1 MSQTIADKIHR
12 ALLLMSQI
20 ELTHSLWHTP
30 RLKVRKTTLQTKLK
44 LYGGAAQILQRSRN
58 HLKISGSRRVRR
70 NTLHA
75 EDAQILDIIVKKKK
89 GCHGDQEPGI
99 SATLMDESNCCP
111 IPLHKSVHNICK
123 IPKILSR
130 HHTPDILY
138 SHLKFYKTMPQNQT
152 ETPLSCRNNTVQ
164 YVQENLT
171 PS

>member
-89 GCHGDQEPGI
+89 VAMAIRSPGFLRPWWMRAIAVLYHYIRVYII
-99 SATLMDESNCCP
+99 SARFLKYFPDTTP
-111 IPLHKSVHNICK
+111 PTFYTV
-123 IPKILSR
+123 ILSSTR
-130 HHTPDILY
+130 RCRRTK
-138 SHLKFYKTMPQNQT
+138 LK
-152 ETPLSCRNNTVQ
+152 LR
-164 YVQENLT
+164 
-171 PS
+171 